1 MRADPPGEPGPAGGT
16 RQQERRDGPVSGLPG
31 PVGAVRLSPAAD
43 PAERFRHLRRGG
55 SGGGQDRTRAVLA
68 EDSALFREGLTR
80 LLTDAGY
87 HVVATAADAG
97 ELLLQVRG
105 HRPDVVVTDIRM
117 PPTHTNEGLV
127 AALQIRSETPDVA
140 VVVLSQYVETTYA
153 VKLLGDNP
161 RGVGYLLKDRVANSQ
176 ELCEAIQ
183 RVVNG
188 GSVIDPEVVAE
199 LLGRRR
205 GHDPVGEL
213 TDRERE
219 ILSLM
224 AEGRSNQAICERL
237 YLSSRTVETH
247 VAHIFTKLGL
257 PLSTDDHRRV
267 LAVLAYLR
275 S

>member
-1 MRADPPGEPGPAGGT
+1 MRPDPSGIAEPP
-16 RQQERRDGPVSGLPG
+16 
-31 PVGAVRLSPAAD
+31 PAAGLI
-43 PAERFRHLRRGG
+43 P
-55 SGGGQDRTRAVLA
+55 RAVLA

-87 HVVATAADAG
+87 DVAAAAADADA
-97 ELLLQVRG
+97 LLRQVRA

-117 PPTHTNEGLV
+117 PPTHTSEGLV
-127 AALQIRSETPDVA
+127 AALQIRREFPGVA
-140 VVVLSQYVETTYA
+140 VLVLSQYVETTYA
-153 VKLLGDNP
+153 MKLLGDNP

-183 RVVNG
+183 RVLHG

-205 GHDPVGEL
+205 ELNPLGDL

-224 AEGRSNQAICERL
+224 AEGRSNQAVCERL

-247 VAHIFTKLGL
+247 VAHIFAKLGL
-257 PLSTDDHRRV
+257 PPSTDDHRRV

>member
-1 MRADPPGEPGPAGGT
+1 MRADPPGLAGPDRVAG
-16 RQQERRDGPVSGLPG
+16 PLPG
-31 PVGAVRLSPAAD
+31 APG
-43 PAERFRHLRRGG
+43 
-55 SGGGQDRTRAVLA
+55 RTRAVLA

-87 HVVATAADAG
+87 DVAATAADAG
-97 ELLLQVRG
+97 ELLAQVRS
-105 HRPDVVVTDIRM
+105 HRPGVVITDIRM
-117 PPTHTNEGLV
+117 PPTHTTEGLA
-127 AALQIRSETPDVA
+127 AALQIRREFPGVA

-161 RGVGYLLKDRVANSQ
+161 RGVGYLLKDRVSNSQ

-183 RVVNG
+183 RILQG

-205 GHDPVGEL
+205 ERDPLQEL

-219 ILSLM
+219 ILALM
-224 AEGRSNQAICERL
+224 AEGRSNQAIRERL
-237 YLSSRTVETH
+237 YLSSRTIETH

-257 PLSTDDHRRV
+257 PPSTDDHRRV
-267 LAVLAYLR
+267 LAVLAHLR

>member
-1 MRADPPGEPGPAGGT
+1 MAASGPA
-16 RQQERRDGPVSGLPG
+16 EPVSVARPIPEAG
-31 PVGAVRLSPAAD
+31 
-43 PAERFRHLRRGG
+43 PAERARHLRRGS
-55 SGGGQDRTRAVLA
+55 SGGAPGSTRAVLA

-87 HVVATAADAG
+87 DVVAAAADAG

-105 HRPDVVVTDIRM
+105 HRPDVVITDIRM

-127 AALQIRSETPDVA
+127 AALQIRSEFPHVA
-140 VVVLSQYVETTYA
+140 VMVLSQYVETTYA

-183 RVVNG
+183 RVVQG

-205 GHDPVGEL
+205 ERDPVQEL
-213 TDRERE
+213 TDRERQ
-219 ILSLM
+219 ILALM

>member
-1 MRADPPGEPGPAGGT
+1 MRADPPGLTGPA
-16 RQQERRDGPVSGLPG
+16 RAARPVP
-31 PVGAVRLSPAAD
+31 P
-43 PAERFRHLRRGG
+43 G
-55 SGGGQDRTRAVLA
+55 SGTAPGRPRAVLA

-87 HVVATAADAG
+87 DVAATAADAD

-105 HRPDVVVTDIRM
+105 HRPDVVITDIRM
-117 PPTHTNEGLV
+117 PPTHTTEGLA
-127 AALQIRSETPDVA
+127 AALQIRAEFPGVA
-140 VVVLSQYVETTYA
+140 VLVLSQYVETTYA
-153 VKLLGDNP
+153 MKLLGDNP
-161 RGVGYLLKDRVANSQ
+161 RGVGYLLKDRVANSR

-183 RVVNG
+183 RVLRG

-205 GHDPVGEL
+205 ERDPVQEL
-213 TDRERE
+213 TGRERE
-219 ILSLM
+219 ILALM

-237 YLSSRTVETH
+237 ILSSRTVETH

-257 PLSTDDHRRV
+257 PPSTDDHRRV

>member
-16 RQQERRDGPVSGLPG
+16 RQQERRDGPVSSLPE
-31 PVGAVRLSPAAD
+31 PVGAVRLSPAAG
-43 PAERFRHLRRGG
+43 PAEPFRHLRRGG
-55 SGGGQDRTRAVLA
+55 SGGGPDRTRAVLA

-87 HVVATAADAG
+87 DVVATAADAG
-97 ELLLQVRG
+97 ELLAQVRS

-117 PPTHTNEGLV
+117 PPTHTTEGLV

-183 RVVNG
+183 RVVKG

-205 GHDPVGEL
+205 GRDPVGEL

-219 ILSLM
+219 ILALM
-224 AEGRSNQAICERL
+224 AEGRSNQAIGERL

>member
-1 MRADPPGEPGPAGGT
+1 MQADPPGRPGSVGSIRRREHRQVAAGGLAESA
-16 RQQERRDGPVSGLPG
+16 R
-31 PVGAVRLSPAAD
+31 AARLIPAAD
-43 PAERFRHLRRGG
+43 PAERFRHPRRGG
-55 SGGGQDRTRAVLA
+55 SGGAPGGTRAVLA

-87 HVVATAADAG
+87 DVVATAADAG

-105 HRPDVVVTDIRM
+105 HRPDVVITDIRM
-117 PPTHTNEGLV
+117 PPTHTTEGLV
-127 AALQIRSETPDVA
+127 AALQIRAEFPDAA

-183 RVVNG
+183 RVVKG

-205 GHDPVGEL
+205 ELDPVQEL

-219 ILSLM
+219 ILALM

-257 PLSTDDHRRV
+257 PPSTDDHRRV